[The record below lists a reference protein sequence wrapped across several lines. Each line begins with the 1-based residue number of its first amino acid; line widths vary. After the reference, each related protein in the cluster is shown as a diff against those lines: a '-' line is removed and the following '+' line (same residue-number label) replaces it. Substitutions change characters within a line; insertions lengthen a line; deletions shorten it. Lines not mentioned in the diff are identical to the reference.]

1 DRWLQLLHGAY
12 LHRGRVRAQQQLLA
26 PSLRFLIGEEQ
37 RVLRVPRGM
46 VRREVQRLEIVVV
59 GFNHRAFS
67 DRVAEVLE
75 YADDLIH
82 GADDRVLGADGP
94 ANAGK
99 GNVDLSGNWA
109 RRAYIN
115 GLGRAY

>member
-26 PSLRFLIGEEQ
+26 PSFRFLIGEKQ

-59 GFNHRAFS
+59 GLNHRAFG

-75 YADDLIH
+75 YADDLVH
-82 GADDRVLGADGP
+82 GADDRVLRANWTT
-94 ANAGK
+94 NAGK
-99 GNVDLSGNWA
+99 GEVE
-109 RRAYIN
+109 RR
-115 GLGRAY
+115 L